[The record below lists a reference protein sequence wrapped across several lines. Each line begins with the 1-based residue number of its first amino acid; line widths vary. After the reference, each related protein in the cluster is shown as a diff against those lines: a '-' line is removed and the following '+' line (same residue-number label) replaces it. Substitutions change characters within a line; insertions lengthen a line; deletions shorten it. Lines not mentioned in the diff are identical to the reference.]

1 MSALLKRSDED
12 CKILKKVKGGKK
24 KKYIEKTSEK

>member
-24 KKYIEKTSEK
+24 KYIEKTSEK